1 MQLESGSSMRIVT
14 SDLEVGSDR
23 DITDLARGRKAQ
35 TAKPASIPVGRFM
48 DGPAV
53 RVPSHMTVKGARQIA
68 ALKRVNHLLASEGSR
83 VVGLLSSD
91 DWSLAPDTDPV
102 WKWMRQSLKGVSPDM
117 DAYEALAAM
126 ERGRTSFLLV
136 SAGVLVLGIVTEVR
150 LRSALSGHR
159 GAPSKAA

>member
-1 MQLESGSSMRIVT
+1 MRIVT
-14 SDLEVGSDR
+14 SDLEVGGGQEV
-23 DITDLARGRKAQ
+23 TDLPRERRAQ
-35 TAKPASIPVGRFM
+35 PAKSASIPVGRFM

-91 DWSLAPDTDPV
+91 DLSLAPDTDPV

-117 DAYEALAAM
+117 DAYAALEAM

-136 SAGVLVLGIVTEVR
+136 SAGVLVLGIVTEAR
-150 LRSALSGHR
+150 LRSALFGHQ
-159 GAPSKAA
+159 GAPSQAA

>member
-1 MQLESGSSMRIVT
+1 MRIVI
-14 SDLEVGSDR
+14 SDLEVGCGQ
-23 DITDLARGRKAQ
+23 DIADLPRERRAQ
-35 TAKPASIPVGRFM
+35 TEKPASIPVGRFM

-91 DWSLAPDTDPV
+91 DLSLAPDTDPV

-117 DAYEALAAM
+117 DAHEALEM
-126 ERGRTSFLLV
+126 MDRGRTSFLLV
-136 SAGVLVLGIVTEVR
+136 SAGVLVLGIVTEAR
-150 LRSALSGHR
+150 LRSGLFGHR
-159 GAPSKAA
+159 TAASQAA